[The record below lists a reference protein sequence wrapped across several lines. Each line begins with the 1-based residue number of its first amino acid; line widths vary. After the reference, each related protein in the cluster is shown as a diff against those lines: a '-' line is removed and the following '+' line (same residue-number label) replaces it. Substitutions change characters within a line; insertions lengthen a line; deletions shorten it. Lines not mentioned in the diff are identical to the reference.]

1 MVSAP
6 SLGIPHE
13 NSSKRA
19 AFPGLGLMNMF
30 GGSDNSNPV
39 LPVFMEENRSQY
51 DATALPQ
58 LQLFGDFPVGCSVD
72 PLNYMATATNRPI
85 KRARKPEPNSSQ
97 QKLQISLNNNF
108 CQDEAGHASR
118 ILNQN
123 PVSTGL
129 KLSYEEDERNSSITS
144 ASEGMKAALPGS
156 FSLSNSL
163 KIEIDRQEKEF
174 DHYIRLQEASIMKGI
189 RELKQRQTARF
200 LNAIEKGV
208 FKKLQDK
215 ELEIENMNR
224 KSKELAERI
233 KQVATEAQAWHC
245 RAKYNESVVNALKT
259 NLQQAIA
266 HGAVQAREGCGDSE
280 VDDTASYTNQFRHD
294 NLVFANQQL
303 NCRACKGDE
312 DCKRRSTHVVRGI
325 YMCMY
330 MNACDFHYPCVAG
343 SYKLKWLTAGN
354 EIVVCAARNY
364 EFNGME

>member
-1 MVSAP
+1 
-6 SLGIPHE
+6 
-13 NSSKRA
+13 
-19 AFPGLGLMNMF
+19 
-30 GGSDNSNPV
+30 
-39 LPVFMEENRSQY
+39 MEENHSQY

-85 KRARKPEPNSSQ
+85 KRARKPEPNSRQ

-118 ILNQN
+118 ILDQN

-280 VDDTASYTNQFRHD
+280 CHGWYNLFLEFSDNGIVTGLSSAVLVTGLWSVHKYPDDAGFISSVVVTVSVSAIVWCSEFDDLVSYGWRHVDS
-294 NLVFANQQL
+294 
-303 NCRACKGDE
+303 
-312 DCKRRSTHVVRGI
+312 
-325 YMCMY
+325 M
-330 MNACDFHYPCVAG
+330 
-343 SYKLKWLTAGN
+343 
-354 EIVVCAARNY
+354 
-364 EFNGME
+364 